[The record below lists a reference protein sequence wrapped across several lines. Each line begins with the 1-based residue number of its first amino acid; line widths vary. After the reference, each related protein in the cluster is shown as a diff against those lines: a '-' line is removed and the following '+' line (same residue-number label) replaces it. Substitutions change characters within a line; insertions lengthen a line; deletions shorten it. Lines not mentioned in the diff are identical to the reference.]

1 MYAVAV
7 TTYITRNCYLAY
19 SRSGSGV
26 RGICHGRICGFSLS
40 KGGLV
45 CIRIGAH
52 ASHHPI
58 VHAHLWRVW
67 GLQALQQGVQY
78 CTRYR
83 APLQSHPGQ
92 LRHPEGGKGIRR
104 EDGLGGRRCSPR
116 TLTP

>member
-7 TTYITRNCYLAY
+7 TTYVTRNCYLAY
-19 SRSGSGV
+19 SRSHTENFRSGV

-67 GLQALQQGVQY
+67 GLQALQQGYSTVHVIVHAIPS
-78 CTRYR
+78 R
-83 APLQSHPGQ
+83 ANCDILKAAKASPG
-92 LRHPEGGKGIRR
+92 RW
-104 EDGLGGRRCSPR
+104 PR
-116 TLTP
+116 WPPM